1 MADSSY
7 DWDVKVVVNDRFNS
21 PNTYYA
27 TLSRYTPLVFFDAEK
42 YSVGVNCLPTN
53 TNTLEIKNE
62 DIYAALFYSSGES
75 YSFTGKKVYCAGLF
89 RNDGIYF
96 SFPVPKSMK
105 NVTPT
110 ISVMKVN
117 ACKNSST
124 YFGSYGYVNGGYN
137 FFDVDV
143 VTVTYSKQTDHD
155 ILVKVQYS
163 RSVSETS
170 ETHVVVELNSLT
182 VTFS

>member
-1 MADSSY
+1 
-7 DWDVKVVVNDRFNS
+7 
-21 PNTYYA
+21 
-27 TLSRYTPLVFFDAEK
+27 
-42 YSVGVNCLPTN
+42 
-53 TNTLEIKNE
+53 
-62 DIYAALFYSSGES
+62 
-75 YSFTGKKVYCAGLF
+75 
-89 RNDGIYF
+89 
-96 SFPVPKSMK
+96 
-105 NVTPT
+105 
-110 ISVMKVN
+110 MKVN

-124 YFGSYGYVNGGYN
+124 YFGSYSYVDGGYN

-182 VTFS
+182 VNFS